1 MKAVSVQA
9 VSVRAIRTRA
19 ARGRRTPRAAV
30 RFTGRSAG
38 RVAAAMLASA
48 AMLLTACSGG
58 SSHAAATPLSSLG
71 PTEGSLRLLGTPGYL
86 EDGGTDPRVDWV
98 LSFERRTGC
107 KVFYTPVP
115 DANSIPAAFTLH
127 GRGFYDG
134 VVAPP
139 AVAGRLIGAGII
151 APLNTR
157 LVGGYAS
164 ISREF
169 RTQGAVESGGRTYGL
184 PYVWSSYVLGYAA
197 SSVRPAPST
206 WSALFDPASAAR
218 YAGKIMLP
226 DSPFTIALAAA
237 YLKTAKPS
245 LAISDPYELN
255 GTQFAAA
262 VALLKSVR
270 RSITRY
276 DSADPQIIDGLASG
290 SAVLGAVLP
299 RHVDV
304 LDRAGRKIASAAPAQ
319 GTTGFADFWLM
330 NARAPHPNCMYQWL
344 TWSITPRVQ
353 QEVAEWTG
361 TAPVNPAAC
370 DGLGRQVCGIYHV
383 ADPAYLG
390 KVAFAQI
397 PRRDCG
403 DGKHD
408 CAGWGEWQTQWRSI
422 VG

>member
-1 MKAVSVQA
+1 MKA
-9 VSVRAIRTRA
+9 TRKLA
-19 ARGRRTPRAAV
+19 ARGRA
-30 RFTGRSAG
+30 
-38 RVAAAMLASA
+38 AAAMLASA

-58 SSHAAATPLSSLG
+58 SGNAAATPLSSLG
-71 PTEGSLRLLGTPGYL
+71 PGEGALRLLGIPGYI
-86 EDGGTDPRVDWV
+86 EDGGTDPRANWV

-107 KVFYTPVP
+107 SVTYTPVP
-115 DANSIPAAFTLH
+115 DLNSIPSVFAGH
-127 GRGFYDG
+127 GAGFYDG

-139 AVAGRLIGAGII
+139 AVAGRLIGAGNI

-169 RTQGAVESGGRTYGL
+169 QTQGAVQSRGRTYGL
-184 PYVWSSYVLGYAA
+184 PYVWSSYVLGYAT
-197 SSVRPAPST
+197 SSVKPAPST
-206 WSALFDPASAAR
+206 WSVLFDTASAAR

-226 DSPFTIALAAA
+226 DSAFTIALAAA
-237 YLKTAKPS
+237 YLKTTKPS
-245 LAISDPYELN
+245 LAISNPYELN
-255 GTQFAAA
+255 GSQFAAA

-270 RSITRY
+270 QSITQY
-276 DSADPQIIDGLASG
+276 DSADPQIIYGFASG

-299 RHVDV
+299 RHVDL

-319 GTTGFADFWLM
+319 GTTGFTDFWLM

-353 QEVAEWTG
+353 QEVAGWTG

-370 DGLGRQVCGIYHV
+370 DGLGRQVCGVFHV
-383 ADPAYLG
+383 AEPAYLS

-397 PRRDCG
+397 PSRDCG
-403 DGKHD
+403 DGRHD
-408 CAGWGEWQTQWRSI
+408 CATWDEWQAQWRSI